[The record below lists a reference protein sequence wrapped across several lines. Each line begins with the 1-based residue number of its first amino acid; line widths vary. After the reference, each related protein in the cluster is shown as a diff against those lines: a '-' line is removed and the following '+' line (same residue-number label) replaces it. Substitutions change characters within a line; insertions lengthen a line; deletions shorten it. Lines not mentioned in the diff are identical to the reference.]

1 MSHAD
6 RATYKVQFDNG
17 RTANRQA
24 RVGSVPAL
32 PPPGPAR
39 VPRVARLMALA
50 IRFDGLVRCGQ
61 VKDFAQIARLG
72 YVTRGRLSQIMD
84 LANLAPDI
92 QEELLF
98 LEPAKVGIRRIQEV
112 VTDPMR
118 NLASAAVSASAPVQQ
133 AANVAMEGPEELDPS
148 AAPGSIEAAQGVEA
162 TLAKSLA
169 AFFGIEGEPIVLDDK
184 DWKCCFRVAATDD

>member
-24 RVGSVPAL
+24 RVGSTPAL

-98 LEPAKVGIRRIQEV
+98 LEPAKVGKDAITERHLRPIARHTEWASQRRLWRTLIKREEAVPPPPPCGV
-112 VTDPMR
+112 V
-118 NLASAAVSASAPVQQ
+118 
-133 AANVAMEGPEELDPS
+133 
-148 AAPGSIEAAQGVEA
+148 A
-162 TLAKSLA
+162 TRSRVAKSL
-169 AFFGIEGEPIVLDDK
+169 
-184 DWKCCFRVAATDD
+184 

>member
-1 MSHAD
+1 M
-6 RATYKVQFDNG
+6 G
-17 RTANRQA
+17 RSLQA
-24 RVGSVPAL
+24 WLCFMLSAAAWLGAAVASVPAAEV
-32 PPPGPAR
+32 GHSTY
-39 VPRVARLMALA
+39 
-50 IRFDGLVRCGQ
+50 DGL
-61 VKDFAQIARLG
+61 
-72 YVTRGRLSQIMD
+72 GRLIRTQSPWPNPE
-84 LANLAPDI
+84 AEGNFVRS
-92 QEELLF
+92 ERF
-98 LEPAKVGIRRIQEV
+98 LYDGIRRIQEV

>member
-61 VKDFAQIARLG
+61 MKDFAQIARLDDTMQPDVDLDAG
-72 YVTRGRLSQIMD
+72 SLSYT
-84 LANLAPDI
+84 
-92 QEELLF
+92 
-98 LEPAKVGIRRIQEV
+98 VVHGEV
-112 VTDPMR
+112 WG
-118 NLASAAVSASAPVQQ
+118 QF
-133 AANVAMEGPEELDPS
+133 
-148 AAPGSIEAAQGVEA
+148 EA
-162 TLAKSLA
+162 TADKLA
-169 AFFGIEGEPIVLDDK
+169 GEASGK
-184 DWKCCFRVAATDD
+184 TGAN

>member
-24 RVGSVPAL
+24 RVGSTPAL

-50 IRFDGLVRCGQ
+50 IRFEGLVRCGQ

-98 LEPAKVGIRRIQEV
+98 L
-112 VTDPMR
+112 
-118 NLASAAVSASAPVQQ
+118 SAAKSGRDRIHEKLLRPVT
-133 AANVAMEGPEELDPS
+133 AELTWP
-148 AAPGSIEAAQGVEA
+148 AQRRMWA
-162 TLAKSLA
+162 QRK
-169 AFFGIEGEPIVLDDK
+169 
-184 DWKCCFRVAATDD
+184 